1 MGRLTDQVAL
11 VTGGAAGIGRAIALK
26 LARESADVAILDL
39 DATAAHSTAEEV
51 RALGRRAASTEGN
64 VVSASSV
71 REAVAKLEREIGPV
85 DILVNNAG
93 IARLGPLLTMAE
105 KDWDDTFAVNV
116 DGTFHVT
123 RAVVPGMVERRRG
136 SVINLSS
143 WLGRR
148 GHPNFGAYAASK
160 FAIIGLTQTLA
171 LEVAPHVRVNAVG
184 PGLIVGT
191 PMRSVIDD
199 ASVRNGMPRG
209 EERAKSIPLGRAG
222 TPEDVANLIAFLA
235 SDEAAYITGAFY
247 DVTGGSWMS

>member
-1 MGRLTDQVAL
+1 MSRLTDRVAL

-26 LARESADVAILDL
+26 LAREGSNVGILDL
-39 DATAAHSTAEEV
+39 DATAAEKTAEEI
-51 RALGRRAASTEGN
+51 RALGRRAASTAGDVTSKN
-64 VVSASSV
+64 SVQGAVSA
-71 REAVAKLEREIGPV
+71 LEREIGPF

-93 IARLGPLLTMAE
+93 IARLGPLLTMSE

-123 RAVVPGMVERRRG
+123 RAVVPGMVERQRG

-148 GHPNFGAYAASK
+148 GHPSFGAYAASK
-160 FAIIGLTQTLA
+160 FAIVGFTQTLA

-199 ASVRNGMPRG
+199 ASVRDGLPRA

-235 SDEAAYITGAFY
+235 SDEAAYVTGGFY
-247 DVTGGSWMS
+247 DVTGGSWMT

>member
-1 MGRLTDQVAL
+1 VGRLTDRVAL
-11 VTGGAAGIGRAIALK
+11 ITGGGAGIGRAIALK
-26 LARESADVAILDL
+26 LAREGCDVAILDL
-39 DATAAHSTAEEV
+39 DETGAEATAEQV
-51 RALGRRAASTEGN
+51 RALGLRAAVATGD
-64 VVSASSV
+64 VASASSV
-71 REAVAKLEREIGPV
+71 RDAVGALEREIGAFDV
-85 DILVNNAG
+85 LVNNAG
-93 IARLGPLLTMAE
+93 IARLGPLLTMSE
-105 KDWDDTFAVNV
+105 KDWEDTFAINV
-116 DGTFHVT
+116 TGTFHVT

-148 GHPNFGAYAASK
+148 GHPSFGAYAASK
-160 FAIIGLTQTLA
+160 FAIVGFTQTLA

-199 ASVRNGMPRG
+199 ASVRDGLPRA
-209 EERAKSIPLGRAG
+209 EERAKSIPLARAG

-235 SDEAAYITGAFY
+235 SDEAAYITGGFY